1 MAQELQKIMPE
12 LIDNSNPENGML
24 AVNYTETI
32 PVLIKAVQ
40 EQNKTIE
47 NQASRIEALEKE
59 LNLIKTKLGL

>member
-12 LIDNSNPENGML
+12 LIDNTNPETGML

-40 EQNKTIE
+40 EQNEIIE
-47 NQASRIEALEKE
+47 TQA
-59 LNLIKTKLGL
+59 TKI